1 MKRTLKR
8 AALLLL
14 KSAGVFGLVR
24 DSAWRRRR
32 LLILCY
38 HGISHQD
45 EHLWRPGLYIEP
57 SRLEQRLDLL
67 RQDQYNVLPLGG
79 ALKLLRAK
87 ELPPRSVA
95 ITFDDGTYDFFRLGY
110 PLLRRFGF
118 PVTVYQTTYYSD
130 RQIPVFNLI
139 CSYLLW
145 KRRGKLLDKGAELG
159 LKPPMDLR
167 SEANRHSIVQTLID
181 NCARDGLDAWQ
192 KNEVA
197 SRLAELLEI
206 DYAEV
211 VSKRILQLMNA
222 REIAQ
227 LAHEGVDFQLHTHRH
242 CMPKDKFLF
251 QKEIRDNRES
261 LRNTSSEEMVHFC
274 YPSGMHSREF
284 LPWLAEENII
294 SATTCDVGLA
304 GRHTNPLLLPRVVET
319 NSRTA
324 LEFEG
329 WLTGVADLLAVN
341 RAATQ
346 RYIPRGD

>member
-8 AALLLL
+8 ATLQLL
-14 KSAGVFGLVR
+14 KRAGVFGLVR
-24 DSAWRRRR
+24 DSAWRRQR

-38 HGISHQD
+38 HGISHED
-45 EHLWRPGLYIEP
+45 EHLWRPGLYLEP
-57 SRLEQRLDLL
+57 SRLEQRLVLL
-67 RQDQYNVLPLGG
+67 RQDQYNVLRLGE

-95 ITFDDGTYDFFRLGY
+95 ITFDDGTYDFFSLGY
-110 PLLRRFGF
+110 PLLRRFEF

-145 KRRGKLLDKGAELG
+145 KRRGHLLGQGAELG
-159 LKPPMDLR
+159 LKPPLDLR
-167 SEANRHSIVQTLID
+167 SEANRHAIVETLVD
-181 NCARDGLDAWQ
+181 NCARDGLDSWQ

-197 SRLAELLEI
+197 GRLAKLLDI

-222 REIAQ
+222 QEIAQ
-227 LAHEGVDFQLHTHRH
+227 LAREGVDFQLHTHRH
-242 CMPKDKFLF
+242 RMPKDKFLF
-251 QKEIRDNRES
+251 QKELRDNRES
-261 LRNTSSEEMVHFC
+261 LRKAVPGELVHFC
-274 YPSGMHSREF
+274 YPSGVHSREF
-284 LPWLAEENII
+284 LPWLAEENVI

-304 GRHTNPLLLPRVVET
+304 DAHANPLLLPRIVET
-319 NSRTA
+319 NGRTV
-324 LEFEG
+324 LEFES
-329 WLTGVADLLAVN
+329 WLTGVGDLLAVR